1 MIPIKSVCLAPILL
15 LSPQRI
21 EQSGNGA
28 ALSAE
33 QMSQHMLSQF
43 FLVLPL
49 GSQFGL
55 FGDNLQD
62 VVG

>member
-1 MIPIKSVCLAPILL
+1 L

-49 GSQFGL
+49 GSHFGL

>member
-1 MIPIKSVCLAPILL
+1 LTPGT
-15 LSPQRI
+15 PQRI
-21 EQSGNGA
+21 EQPGYGT

-43 FLVLPL
+43 FPVSSL
-49 GSQFGL
+49 SAQFGL
-55 FGDNLQD
+55 FGDDSQD